1 MKQAPSSP
9 VRGGGRRLG
18 LVASTLR
25 GQERKLPP
33 TTMTRLLLLAAAFL
47 LGLAA
52 PAAADPCGKP
62 QSIGDGWTLAAP
74 EEVGVDGA
82 KLCDFATFLKQ
93 WPTANIHAVVVVR
106 RGKLVAEHY
115 LSGEDIRFNDEKLG
129 VMQFTPTTK
138 HDLRSISKSVT
149 SLLVGIALSEG
160 KYPRLES
167 AAIDFFPEYASL
179 RTPENA
185 RITLRDLLA
194 MAHGWKWNEGVAWR
208 SPDNTERPMFEA
220 TDPYR
225 FIWEQPVI
233 VPPGTLFNYSG
244 GATTLLGGV
253 LAKAAGRKIDD
264 YAREKLFGP
273 LAITDFEWLDFEN
286 SKEIAAFAGLR
297 VRPRDLAKIGQIMVS
312 GGLWNGRR
320 VLPEGWVAESIKPRL
335 NADGIF
341 FYGYQWWL
349 GRTLYRG
356 RSVDWIGGI
365 GNGGQRLYIVPELDL
380 VVAVNAAHYGN
391 PLQGIIPYAIFSRFV
406 LPAIRD

>member
-1 MKQAPSSP
+1 
-9 VRGGGRRLG
+9 
-18 LVASTLR
+18 
-25 GQERKLPP
+25 
-33 TTMTRLLLLAAAFL
+33 MTRLFLLAAAL
-47 LGLAA
+47 LFAVSTSA
-52 PAAADPCGKP
+52 TAEPCGKAEA
-62 QSIGDGWTLAAP
+62 IGDGWTLGTP
-74 EEVGVDGA
+74 EEVGLDGA
-82 KLCDFATFLKQ
+82 KLCGLEAFLKQ
-93 WPTANIHAVVVVR
+93 WPKANIHAVVVAR

-115 LSGEDIRFNDEKLG
+115 LSGEDIRFNDDNLG
-129 VMQFTPTTK
+129 VVRFTPTTK

-149 SLLVGIALSEG
+149 ALLIGIALSEG
-160 KYPRLES
+160 KYPPLDS
-167 AAIDFFPEYASL
+167 AVIDSFPEYASL

-185 RITLRDLLA
+185 KITFRDLLP
-194 MAHGWKWNEGVAWR
+194 MAHGWKWDENAAWR

-244 GATTLLGGV
+244 GASTLLGGV
-253 LAKAAGRKIDD
+253 LAKATGRKIDD

-273 LAITDFEWLDFEN
+273 LAITDFEWLDFAN
-286 SKEIAAFAGLR
+286 AKEIAAFGGLR
-297 VRPRDLAKIGQIMVS
+297 LRPRDLAKIGQLMVS
-312 GGLWNGRR
+312 GGLWNGQR
-320 VLPEGWVAESIKPRL
+320 VLPEGWVAESVKPRF

-380 VVAVNAAHYGN
+380 VVAINSAHYGS

-406 LPAIRD
+406 LPAIKD